1 MIQQNVFI
9 FNATIRE
16 NITMFKDFDNHDVE
30 RVIRLSGFDQLIES
44 KGESY
49 LCGENGNPLS
59 GGERQRVAIARS
71 LLKNS
76 SVLLVDEATSALDN
90 ETANNVSQ
98 SILDLDNLTRIVVT
112 HRLEEN
118 LLEQYDVL
126 IVLKDGRIVESG
138 TFEELMAQ
146 KEYFYSLFVVSQ

>member
-1 MIQQNVFI
+1 M
-9 FNATIRE
+9 
-16 NITMFKDFDNHDVE
+16 
-30 RVIRLSGFDQLIES
+30 
-44 KGESY
+44 
-49 LCGENGNPLS
+49 
-59 GGERQRVAIARS
+59 
-71 LLKNS
+71 
-76 SVLLVDEATSALDN
+76 DN

>member
-49 LCGENGNPLS
+49 LCGENGNMLS

-76 SVLLVDEATSALDN
+76 SVLLVDEVTSALDN